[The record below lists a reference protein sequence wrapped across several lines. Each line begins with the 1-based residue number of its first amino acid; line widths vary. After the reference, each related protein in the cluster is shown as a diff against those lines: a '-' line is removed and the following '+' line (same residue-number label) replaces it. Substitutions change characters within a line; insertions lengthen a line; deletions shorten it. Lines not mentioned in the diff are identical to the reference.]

1 MSTAP
6 TLESESA
13 PPAPVAPQGRR
24 TVFVLTLAQAFAM
37 TGVSIVTLSTGL
49 AGTYLAIDPALATL
63 PLAAQFGATMCATFA
78 AAMIMRR
85 IGRRA
90 GFTLGQAIGVAGA
103 LVSAWALRENSFVL
117 FLAGGVLLGVH
128 NAFWGFYRFAAAEAA
143 DDAFRAKAI
152 SLVMAGGVISA
163 VLGPELAK
171 ATRDLLA
178 PISFAG
184 CYVAIAALC
193 ALNIA
198 LLQMARLPP
207 PPTDAERRDSGRPLV
222 QIMRQPAFVA
232 AVLAAMVGYGVMILV
247 MAATPISMVDCGLTF
262 DDAALVIQWHA
273 LAMFAPSFFTGSLIK
288 RFGTRD
294 IVIAGLVLNA
304 ACMAIHLAGTD
315 FANFWFGLVA
325 LGLGWN
331 FVYVGATT
339 LLTESY
345 HPAEKDKAQAAND
358 TLVFAAI
365 TVATFASGALQN
377 TIGWQAV
384 NLAIALPVLV
394 AFLGVIAAGRHA
406 RSAAYR

>member
-1 MSTAP
+1 MTG
-6 TLESESA
+6 L
-13 PPAPVAPQGRR
+13 PASDAATPAVIPRGRR
-24 TVFVLTLAQAFAM
+24 TVLVLTLAQALAM
-37 TGVSIVTLSTGL
+37 TGVSMVTLATGL
-49 AGTYLAIDPALATL
+49 AGTYLAVDPSLATL
-63 PLAAQFGATMCATFA
+63 PLAAQFAATMCTTFA

-90 GFTLGQAIGVAGA
+90 GFTLGQAVGVAGA
-103 LVSAWALRENSFVL
+103 LVSAWALRENSFAW

-143 DDAFRAKAI
+143 DEAFRAKAI

-184 CYVAIAALC
+184 CYVAIAGLC

-198 LLQMARLPP
+198 LLQAARLPP
-207 PPTDAERRDSGRPLV
+207 APTAAERRDSGRPLPELL
-222 QIMRQPAFVA
+222 RQPGFAA

-262 DDAALVIQWHA
+262 DDAAFVIQWHA

-294 IVIAGLVLNA
+294 IVIVGLVLNA

-339 LLTESY
+339 LLTENY
-345 HPAEKDKAQAAND
+345 RPAEKDKAQATND

-384 NLAIALPVLV
+384 NMAIALPVV
-394 AFLGVIAAGRHA
+394 IAFAAVMAAGRGAA
-406 RSAAYR
+406 RPA